1 MFFPGDERSGVFFVD
16 KPVAFSC
23 AWAFVRFLVFCA
35 KGFCFLAFYSV
46 AASPAGG
53 SLSLLLQRK

>member
-1 MFFPGDERSGVFFVD
+1 MVLLWVGFS
-16 KPVAFSC
+16 SC
-23 AWAFVRFLVFCA
+23 AWAFFFFFFFFFFFYFFFVQRASGFLR
-35 KGFCFLAFYSV
+35 FYSV

>member
-1 MFFPGDERSGVFFVD
+1 MRVLFFV
-16 KPVAFSC
+16 VSGFLLLG
-23 AWAFVRFLVFCA
+23 FVF
-35 KGFCFLAFYSV
+35 AFYSV

>member
-1 MFFPGDERSGVFFVD
+1 LIGPVRGEQVFFSLQ
-16 KPVAFSC
+16 A
-23 AWAFVRFLVFCA
+23 ALWALFCSGIWFLLFVKRFRFLAV
-35 KGFCFLAFYSV
+35 YSV